1 MKQLLA
7 KYYNSLSANALVCL
21 WLAIW
26 GIANVITSGASE
38 LSDDEAYYHMY
49 ALNLAWGYF
58 DHPPITA
65 LLIWLGESI
74 FNGEMG
80 VRFFF
85 NLLQPLY
92 LYIFWC
98 TIRPKEATRCDAS
111 LYVMISAA
119 MLILQLYGLVAVPD
133 GPLLMFSA
141 LYLLSLKR
149 MGEDR
154 SLSWLLMG
162 VSLGL
167 LALSKYHGALVLLF
181 ALIPNIVWLWRNP
194 RKIGEM
200 ALAGV
205 VALIIILPHLWWQYN
220 HDWISFTYHLLTRNG
235 HFSWG
240 YVAEF
245 IGNMLVVYSPFYLPL
260 WVQAYRKVKATNP
273 VERAIKFY
281 PIAFITF
288 FVLSSLR
295 GYVQPQWTIVSVFGF
310 IWLLFEYA
318 RHHNRTR
325 HYVMRMGWITL
336 ALIFIV
342 RIALMFN
349 PFGLIRFEVFDNKT
363 SYGQIAEI
371 AAGRPVVF
379 GHDYY
384 PAAKYMFYTQ
394 GEAYAQSNAYYRTS
408 QWQYRDDDTE
418 FIGKQVILH
427 VDPTTLTHEE
437 RTSQLKSI
445 TLANGDVFNYI
456 IMNNFQPVRKVIIS
470 SEDFQLPA
478 EVAKG
483 DKFNFTLKLENP
495 YPYDLVVDNRDLSLD
510 IVWTKRKQITYM
522 FALTDSFTLPANGSI
537 DVECDFEIPNSINSQ
552 SYNVG
557 FALHNRKMFTWFNSP
572 IDYTEL
578 K

>member
-1 MKQLLA
+1 MKQLSI
-7 KYYNSLSANALVCL
+7 KYYNSLSANGLVLL

-26 GIANVITSGASE
+26 CIANIITSGVSE

-65 LLIWLGESI
+65 LLIWLGEAI
-74 FNGEMG
+74 WGGEMG

-92 LYIFWC
+92 LYTFWR
-98 TIRPKEATRCDAS
+98 TIRPKDATRSDAT
-111 LYVMISAA
+111 LYMMISAA

-149 MGEDR
+149 MGEDKR
-154 SLSWLLMG
+154 LSWLLMG
-162 VSLGL
+162 VSLGM

-181 ALIPNIVWLWRNP
+181 ALIPNIVWLLRNP
-194 RKIGEM
+194 RHIGEM
-200 ALAGV
+200 ALAGI
-205 VALIIILPHLWWQYN
+205 VAMIIILPHLWWQYK
-220 HDWISFTYHLLTRNG
+220 HDWISFTYHLSTRNG
-235 HFSWG
+235 FFSWS
-240 YVAEF
+240 YVVEF
-245 IGNMLVVYSPFYLPL
+245 IGNMLVVYSPFYILQ

-273 VERAIKFY
+273 VERTLKFY

-288 FVLSSLR
+288 FVISSFR

-310 IWLLFEYA
+310 IWLLFEYT
-318 RHHNRTR
+318 RRHNRTR
-325 HYVMRMGWITL
+325 RYVMRMGWITL
-336 ALIFIV
+336 SLILIIRIV
-342 RIALMFN
+342 LMFN
-349 PFGLIRFEVFDNKT
+349 PLGLIRFEVFDNKT
-363 SYGQIAEI
+363 SYGQIADV

-384 PAAKYMFYTQ
+384 PAAKYMFYTH

-427 VDPTTLTHEE
+427 VDPAALTAEE
-437 RTSQLKSI
+437 RGTQLKTI
-445 TLANGDVFNYI
+445 TLANGEVFNYI
-456 IMNNFQPVRKVIIS
+456 VIDNFQPVRKVVIS
-470 SEDFQLPA
+470 SEDFHLPA
-478 EVAKG
+478 EVKAG
-483 DKFNFTLKLENP
+483 DRFSFTLKLENP
-495 YPYDLVVDNRDLSLD
+495 YPYDLVIDNSDLSLD
-510 IVWTKRKQITYM
+510 MVWALRKQEIHM
-522 FALTDSFTLPANGSI
+522 FALTHPFALPANGTAE
-537 DVECDFEIPNSINSQ
+537 VKCDFEVPSSLNRRP
-552 SYNVG
+552 YNVG

-572 IDYTEL
+572 ISITEL